1 MNDDFYRKVEIFQL
15 MHKLKLCHFV
25 VYDGGSGHGSP
36 SLLVL
41 PDGVTVLDMVT
52 GNIGE

>member
-25 VYDGGSGHGSP
+25 IKDSGGHGSV
-36 SLLVL
+36 SLLTL
-41 PDGVTVLDMVT
+41 PDGVVDFYLMSKDR
-52 GNIGE
+52 E